1 VIGSPLA
8 GGVASAPSADEVDEA
23 DAVGSPL
30 EAVLVGEAV
39 MVESVAVEVELAVG
53 VAVAL
58 ALSVVALASDVA
70 VGEAELSVGD
80 AETESVA
87 VGVAE
92 TESVA
97 ETEPVTVGVAETES
111 VGVAVGTEPSDARV
125 VVTEMET
132 RVLTD
137 EEAVSDLSG
146 LLALNASASSGVS
159 RMVIFSTTLVV
170 SLMLVAGSRFS

>member
-1 VIGSPLA
+1 LA
-8 GGVASAPSADEVDEA
+8 GGVASAPSAEEVDDA
-23 DAVGSPL
+23 DAVGSPV

-58 ALSVVALASDVA
+58 ALSVVALASEVA

-87 VGVAE
+87 VGVAV

-97 ETEPVTVGVAETES
+97 ETESVAVGVAETES

-125 VVTEMET
+125 VVAEMET

-137 EEAVSDLSG
+137 EEADAELS

-159 RMVIFSTTLVV
+159 RTVTFSMTVVV
-170 SLMLVAGSRFS
+170 SLIFVAGSRFS